1 MALRRCSKDQGIL
14 VQFDTAGV
22 TAQPMLSIFIAV
34 CAAAVRIQ
42 SLDAIAAG
50 DWTIHVSEFLASDPD
65 HPTVSYYNAVVRPSE
80 QSDVFKGDVYGRNDD
95 DEPVYLN
102 NIELAFEGPDKARVH
117 ITLGQES
124 LATID
129 VKESLA
135 GLRTASGNLSSE
147 EVYSASVFSEGM
159 ITFTVM
165 EPSSGTFTVYTMIR
179 PAPAQYKCQPCMMM
193 QFMPIILLLFTLF
206 GNRGQQRAPAPQPPA
221 EPAPENAG
229 ADGHEKAE

>member
-1 MALRRCSKDQGIL
+1 
-14 VQFDTAGV
+14 
-22 TAQPMLSIFIAV
+22 MLAIFVAV
-34 CAAAVRIQ
+34 SAAAVRIQ

-50 DWTIHVSEFLASDPD
+50 DWTIHVSEFLASDPE

-80 QSDVFKGDVYGRNDD
+80 QSDVFKGDVYARNED

-102 NIELAFEGPDKARVH
+102 NIELAFQGPDKTRVQ
-117 ITLGQES
+117 ITFGQEL

-165 EPSSGTFTVYTMIR
+165 EPSSGTFTVYTMMR
-179 PAPAQYKCQPCMMM
+179 PAPAQVSCQPCMMM
-193 QFMPIILLLFTLF
+193 QFMPVILLLFTLF
-206 GNRGQQRAPAPQPPA
+206 GNRGQRAQAPQPQPQPEPPA

-229 ADGHEKAE
+229 GDGHEKAE

>member
-1 MALRRCSKDQGIL
+1 
-14 VQFDTAGV
+14 
-22 TAQPMLSIFIAV
+22 MLAIFVAV
-34 CAAAVRIQ
+34 SAAAVRIQ

-50 DWTIHVSEFLASDPD
+50 DWTIHVSEFLASDPE

-80 QSDVFKGDVYGRNDD
+80 QTDVFKGDVYARNED

-102 NIELAFEGPDKARVH
+102 NIELAFQGPDKTRVQ
-117 ITLGQES
+117 ITFGQE
-124 LATID
+124 LLTTID

-165 EPSSGTFTVYTMIR
+165 EPSSGTFTVYTMMR
-179 PAPAQYKCQPCMMM
+179 PAPAQVSCQPCMMM
-193 QFMPIILLLFTLF
+193 QFMPVILLLFTLF
-206 GNRGQQRAPAPQPPA
+206 GNRGQRAQAPQPQPQPEPPA

-229 ADGHEKAE
+229 GDGHEKAE

>member
-1 MALRRCSKDQGIL
+1 
-14 VQFDTAGV
+14 
-22 TAQPMLSIFIAV
+22 MLAIFVAV
-34 CAAAVRIQ
+34 SAAAVRIQ

-50 DWTIHVSEFLASDPD
+50 DWTIHVSEFLASDPE

-80 QSDVFKGDVYGRNDD
+80 QSDVFKGDVYARNED

-102 NIELAFEGPDKARVH
+102 NIELAFQGPDKTRVQ
-117 ITLGQES
+117 ITFGQEL

-165 EPSSGTFTVYTMIR
+165 EPSSGTFTVYTMMR
-179 PAPAQYKCQPCMMM
+179 PAPAQVSCQPCMMM
-193 QFMPIILLLFTLF
+193 QFMPVILLLFTLF
-206 GNRGQQRAPAPQPPA
+206 GNRGQRTQAPQPQPQPEPPA

-229 ADGHEKAE
+229 GDGHEKAE